1 MPGTDERTPRSFE
14 PLTLEHL
21 RRLAGL
27 ADADHAGFT
36 RDDGRP
42 EYRDRRVAVV
52 LAQGAALHFV
62 NGTNGVKDL
71 DVWTFYAAI
80 PGIRFPADRRET
92 HADFGR
98 SDLGRQ
104 LYDLDAAPTAAEW
117 TRLLRWSAYAGRR
130 VDLLMRTLPVS
141 PRSDIDVTVEALR
154 SWLATGAHR
163 NTNPRRGR

>member
-1 MPGTDERTPRSFE
+1 
-14 PLTLEHL
+14 
-21 RRLAGL
+21 LASL
-27 ADADHAGFT
+27 ADEDHARFT

-42 EYRDRRVAVV
+42 EYRERRLAVV

-104 LYDLDAAPTAAEW
+104 LDSELA
-117 TRLLRWSAYAGRR
+117 RRRRR
-130 VDLLMRTLPVS
+130 VHRQTQTHAM
-141 PRSDIDVTVEALR
+141 ALG
-154 SWLATGAHR
+154 AEGAHPPG
-163 NTNPRRGR
+163 TRRPYR